1 MWFTTLVK
9 PAGGI
14 VDVCLAIK
22 QRLEQLGLEQR
33 DLAAAVQVTE
43 SYISQL
49 LRRKKAPPAAERT
62 DIYEKMTTFLKLPKG
77 KLVAMV
83 EAQRRE
89 ELKKKISEPPA
100 PLFKEVR
107 KLVIQKCKGDKR
119 TEVRAIFERQ
129 AFGELERL
137 ITQKLLDVAK
147 KVAKDELR
155 NEGWLRI
162 VADLLERS
170 YEEMRASVLEFL
182 DTDVFNISPDHC
194 SAFLD
199 PLVESWD
206 IDLTTFAIEIVLNK
220 RLAAVQFLRFRFV
233 ETEAHGSLEEEPGFR
248 EFCRNAAMSGGA
260 TDQEMEFLK
269 SIRFKHNRPSALY
282 YYRELQSLRDPLHFL
297 EGSKR
302 RDSGRAEKQIQ
313 LDQRKKAIQR
323 WKKNKGSASE
333 RKGGRSL
340 IRPRSDIN

>member
-1 MWFTTLVK
+1 
-9 PAGGI
+9 

-77 KLVAMV
+77 QLVAMV

-89 ELKKKISEPPA
+89 ELKRKIADPPA
-100 PLFKEVR
+100 PLFKDVR
-107 KLVIQKCKGDKR
+107 KLVTQKCKADKR
-119 TEVRAIFERQ
+119 PEIRAIFERQ

-147 KVAKDELR
+147 KTAKDELR

-162 VADLLERS
+162 VANLRDRS
-170 YEEMRASVLEFL
+170 YEEMRASILEFL

-199 PLVESWD
+199 PLVDSWS
-206 IDLTTFAIEIVLNK
+206 IDLTTFAMEIVLNR
-220 RLAAVQFLRFRFV
+220 RLATEQLLRFRFV
-233 ETEAHGSLEEEPGFR
+233 EIESQGSLEEEPGFR
-248 EFCRNAAMSGGA
+248 EFSRNAAMSGDV
-260 TDQEMEFLK
+260 TDQELEFLK

-297 EGSKR
+297 DGSKR
-302 RDSGRAEKQIQ
+302 RDAGRAERRNQ

-323 WKKNKGSASE
+323 WKKNKGHASE
-333 RKGGRSL
+333 KKGGKSL
-340 IRPRSDIN
+340 TRLRTDIN